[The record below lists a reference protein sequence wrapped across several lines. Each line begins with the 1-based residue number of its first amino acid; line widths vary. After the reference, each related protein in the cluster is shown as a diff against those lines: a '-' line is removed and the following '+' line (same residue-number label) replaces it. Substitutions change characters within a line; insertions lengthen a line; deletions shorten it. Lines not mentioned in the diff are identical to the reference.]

1 MDTKTPYN
9 TLFTNSMNTIK
20 FSDIFVLEDIQR
32 IQDMFSDAT
41 GVASIITHPDGT
53 PITKPSNFCRLC
65 NEIIR
70 TTEKGRANCYHSDA
84 SIGRQCSLGPTVRQC
99 LSGGLWDAGTG
110 IAVGGQHIANW
121 LIGQVRNEKVDI
133 NRIVA
138 YADEIGANRSVF
150 IEALNEVPVMSA
162 EQFDKIAKMLFAFAN
177 QLSEKA
183 YSNLQ
188 LKLQIAERERAN
200 ELLRESEENL
210 SITLHSIGDGVIA
223 TDKSGLITMMN
234 PIAEQLTGWSF
245 IDAKNQPLKLVF
257 QIINKTSREVLE
269 NPVEKVLKTGEITTL
284 ANHTVLISR
293 NGKQYQISDSA
304 APIRDNQGNIR
315 GVILVF
321 SDVTEQYKAEESLK
335 VTEDKYQTMID
346 YSNDLIWT
354 LDNNGNFTFFNE
366 IVSKT
371 TGLNLK
377 EWKGKSFVPL
387 IMKEDLPM
395 IMDVFQENMNG
406 KPCNYELRFKK
417 PDESILTISVN
428 TSPIYVLGKIE
439 GVVSFGRDTTLSK
452 QVEKSLRESEEK
464 YRMLTESM
472 KDVVWS
478 LDTENFRFIYISPS
492 VKQLRGYSSEEII
505 NQPVDAA
512 LMPEAVDYLKNLIKQ
527 RAEQFLNN
535 NDSIQRFY
543 SDKVEQPCKDGS
555 TVWTEIVSHF
565 CMNEKTGHLELL
577 GVTRDISERNRIELV
592 LRESEDRYR
601 LLSDVTIEGILI
613 HKNGITKDLNS
624 ALSKLIGYQREELLN
639 TNLMDFIHHDDRYIV
654 LENIIKKYSGSYEVR
669 AVKKNGEVFFAEI
682 EARNFQEQ
690 GQELRVAAIR
700 DITLRK
706 QSEEKLRE
714 SEQRYRLLI
723 ETANEGIFV
732 AQGRFLKYVNPM
744 TNIITGFTDEELL
757 TIPFIEFIHQDDRE
771 FVINNYRRRIMGEAV
786 TQRYP
791 FRILTQNNNTKWI
804 ELGSAKIDWEGQPAT
819 LNFLT
824 DISERIEAEQEI
836 KIKTE
841 ELTKLNAEKNKFFS
855 IIAHDLRS
863 PLNGF
868 IGLTQIMAEELSS
881 LTMEEV
887 QEIAVS
893 MKNSA
898 TNLFRLLE
906 NLLHWSRIQQGLMP
920 FDPEVLSLHPVID
933 ESVEILWESAKSKEI
948 EIVHDIPAH
957 SEVFADLNLLQTV
970 IRNLVS
976 NAIKF
981 TPKGGK
987 INISAMNTHD
997 NKVQISI
1004 IDSGIG
1010 ISPKLVDQLF
1020 SLDVKTGRKGTDGEL
1035 STGLGLLLCKEFI
1048 ELHGGKIWVESIEG
1062 KGSTFSFTIPCKRN
1076 IDNADCLR

>member
-1 MDTKTPYN
+1 MDAKTTYN
-9 TLFTNSMNTIK
+9 NLTNNTMNTMT

-41 GVASIITHPDGT
+41 GVASIITQPDGT
-53 PITKPSNFCRLC
+53 PITKPSNFSRLC
-65 NEIIR
+65 SEIIR
-70 TTEKGRANCYHSDA
+70 KTEKGRVYCYHSDA
-84 SIGRQCSLGPTVRQC
+84 CIGRQNSSEPIVQTC
-99 LSGGLWDAGTG
+99 LSGGLWDAGASIT
-110 IAVGGQHIANW
+110 VGGQHIANW
-121 LIGQVRNEKVDI
+121 LIGQVRNEKVDV
-133 NRIVA
+133 NRMVA
-138 YADEIGANRSVF
+138 YADEIGVNRSVF
-150 IEALNEVPVMSA
+150 IEALNEVPVMSS
-162 EQFDKIAKMLFAFAN
+162 EQFGKIAKMLFAFAGE
-177 QLSEKA
+177 LSEKA
-183 YSNLQ
+183 YSNLK

-234 PIAEQLTGWSF
+234 PIAEHLTGWSF
-245 IDAKNQPLKLVF
+245 IDAKNQPLNLVF
-257 QIINKTSREVLE
+257 KILNKISREVLE
-269 NPVEKVLKTGEITTL
+269 NPVEKVLATGKITTL
-284 ANHTVLISR
+284 ANHTVLVCR
-293 NGKQYQISDSA
+293 NGEEYQISDSA

-321 SDVTEQYKAEESLK
+321 SDVSEQYKAEDSLK
-335 VTEDKYQTMID
+335 VSEDKYQTMID

-371 TGLNLK
+371 TGLKLN

-395 IMDVFQENMNG
+395 IMDVFQENMKG

-492 VKQLRGYSSEEII
+492 IQQLRGYTPEEII
-505 NQPVDAA
+505 NQPADAA
-512 LMPEAVDYLKNLIKQ
+512 MMPYAVDFLKNLIIQ
-527 RAEQFLNN
+527 RIEQFLNN
-535 NDSIQRFY
+535 KDSKQKFY

-555 TVWTEIVSHF
+555 TVWTEIISHF
-565 CMNEKTGHLELL
+565 CLNEKTGHVELL
-577 GVTRDISERNRIELV
+577 GVTRDISEQNRIEIV
-592 LRESEDRYR
+592 LRESEERYR

-624 ALSKLIGYQREELLN
+624 ALSKLIGYEREELLN
-639 TNLMDFIHHDDRYIV
+639 QNIMDFIYHDDRYIV

-723 ETANEGIFV
+723 ETANEGIVV
-732 AQGRFLKYVNPM
+732 AQGSFLKFVNPKAHA
-744 TNIITGFTDEELL
+744 IIERTEEELL
-757 TIPFIEFIHQDDRE
+757 TIPFVEFIYQDDRE
-771 FVINNYRRRIMGEAV
+771 LIKNNYLKRVNNEAV

-791 FRILTQNNNTKWI
+791 FRILTKDNSTKWI
-804 ELGSAKIDWEGQPAT
+804 ELGSVKIDWEGQPAT

-836 KIKTE
+836 KTKTE
-841 ELTKLNAEKNKFFS
+841 ELTKINAEKNKFFS

-893 MKNSA
+893 MRNSA

-948 EIVHDIPAH
+948 EIIHDIPAH

-987 INISAMNTHD
+987 INISAMKTND

-1004 IDSGIG
+1004 VDTGIG

-1048 ELHGGKIWVESIEG
+1048 ELQGGKIWVVSVEG
-1062 KGSTFSFTIPCKRN
+1062 KGSTFSFTIPCKSN
-1076 IDNADCLR
+1076 ADNADCL